1 MKSYDHRVH
10 AGNAGDVWKHFLLL
24 ETANHLLEPGG
35 SLVYAES
42 HAGRPEYVL
51 SAPGE
56 WEGGIG
62 KIWPLLPFLGDF
74 SYFEIVWDLNS
85 AISSPVQAKKQDLG
99 SNLTPEYR
107 SISGPIPGSIFR
119 PIIYPGSIRLIYE
132 LARRKGAN
140 LQANVWDDDVNV
152 ACSWEG
158 FAARARSTKSIP
170 QSEIV
175 FHQGDGFAG
184 VLSNLCSSPPGL
196 LFIDPAYIDTEDATL
211 AEKLLQRAKD
221 LGWIV
226 LWWYMMD
233 MPTAPEGFDRFELRF
248 SQAWLD
254 GGKWKGAV
262 VAFAGEDSDRYDR
275 LISHINQQIRKFFQ
289 LLNR

>member
-1 MKSYDHRVH
+1 MNRYDHRVH

-24 ETANHLLEPGG
+24 EAADHLLEPGC

-51 SAPGE
+51 SAPGD

-62 KIWPLLPFLGDF
+62 KIWPLLPFLEDF
-74 SYFEIVWDLNS
+74 SYFKILAELNS
-85 AISSPVQAKKQDLG
+85 ASPSPVQPKQPVPG
-99 SNLTPEYR
+99 SNLTSDYGL
-107 SISGPIPGSIFR
+107 ISG
-119 PIIYPGSIRLIYE
+119 IILKQITYPGSIRLIYE
-132 LARRKGAN
+132 LARRKGTN
-140 LQANVWDDDVNV
+140 LQARVWDDDAEV
-152 ACSWEG
+152 AGSWES

-170 QSEIV
+170 QAEIS

-184 VLSNLCSSPPGL
+184 VLSCLCSSQPGL
-196 LFIDPAYIDTEDATL
+196 LFIDPAYIDPEDAIL

-233 MPTAPEGFDRFELRF
+233 MQTAPEGLDRFELRF
-248 SQAWLD
+248 SQAGLY
-254 GGKWKGAV
+254 GGRWKGAV
-262 VAFAGEDSDRYDR
+262 VAFAGGDSDRYDR
-275 LISHINQQIRKFFQ
+275 LISHINGQIRKFFQ
-289 LLNR
+289 ILNR

>member
-1 MKSYDHRVH
+1 MNRYDHRVH

-24 ETANHLLEPGG
+24 EATDHLLEPGG
-35 SLVYAES
+35 GLVYAES

-51 SAPGE
+51 SAPGD

-62 KIWPLLPFLGDF
+62 KIWPRLPFLGDF
-74 SYFEIVWDLNS
+74 SYFKILADLNS
-85 AISSPVQAKKQDLG
+85 GSPSPVQARQPVSG

-107 SISGPIPGSIFR
+107 PILGPIPGPTFK
-119 PIIYPGSIRLIYE
+119 PIIYPGSTCLIYE
-132 LARRKGAN
+132 LAGRRGAN
-140 LQANVWDDDVNV
+140 LQAYVWDDDEDV
-152 ACSWEG
+152 AGSWDG

-170 QSEIV
+170 KAEII
-175 FHQGDGFAG
+175 FHRGDGFSG
-184 VLSNLCSSPPGL
+184 VLSSLSSSPPGL
-196 LFIDPAYIDTEDATL
+196 LFIDPAYIDPEDAAL

-226 LWWYMMD
+226 LWWYMTD
-233 MPTAPEGFDRFELRF
+233 MPTAPEGLDRFELRF
-248 SQAWLD
+248 SQAGLY

-262 VAFAGEDSDRYDR
+262 VAFSGEDSDRYDR

-289 LLNR
+289 ILNR

>member
-1 MKSYDHRVH
+1 MNRYDHRVH

-24 ETANHLLEPGG
+24 EAADHLLEPGG
-35 SLVYAES
+35 KFVYAES

-62 KIWPLLPFLGDF
+62 KIWPLLPFLEGF
-74 SYFEIVWDLNS
+74 SYFKILAELNS
-85 AISSPVQAKKQDLG
+85 ASPSVPIFKP
-99 SNLTPEYR
+99 LT
-107 SISGPIPGSIFR
+107 
-119 PIIYPGSIRLIYE
+119 YPGSTCFIYE
-132 LARRKGAN
+132 LARKRGAN
-140 LQANVWDDDVNV
+140 LQACVWDDDADV
-152 ACSWEG
+152 AGSWKS
-158 FAARARSTKSIP
+158 FAARARATRSIP
-170 QSEIV
+170 QSKIV

-184 VLSNLCSSPPGL
+184 VLSCLSISPPGL
-196 LFIDPAYIDTEDATL
+196 LFIDPAYIAPEDAAL

-233 MPTAPEGFDRFELRF
+233 IQTAPEGLDRFELLF
-248 SQAWLD
+248 PQAGLD
-254 GGKWKGAV
+254 CGKWKGAV
-262 VAFAGEDSDRYDR
+262 IAFAGDDSDRYDR

-289 LLNR
+289 ILNR

>member
-1 MKSYDHRVH
+1 MSRYDHRVH

-24 ETANHLLEPGG
+24 EAADHLLEPGS

-51 SAPGE
+51 SAPGD

-62 KIWPLLPFLGDF
+62 KIWPLLPSLGDF
-74 SYFEIVWDLNS
+74 SYFKILADLNS
-85 AISSPVQAKKQDLG
+85 ASPSPVQAKQPIHG
-99 SNLTPEYR
+99 SNLTPDYGP
-107 SISGPIPGSIFR
+107 ISGPIFK
-119 PIIYPGSIRLIYE
+119 PITYPGSIRLICE
-132 LARRKGAN
+132 LAKRKGAN
-140 LQANVWDDDVNV
+140 LQACFWDDDEDV
-152 ACSWEG
+152 AGSWES

-170 QSEIV
+170 QAKIS
-175 FHQGDGFAG
+175 FHLGDGFAG
-184 VLSNLCSSPPGL
+184 VLSCLCSSLPGL
-196 LFIDPAYIDTEDATL
+196 LFIDPAYIDPEDAIL

-233 MPTAPEGFDRFELRF
+233 MQTAPEGLDRFELRF
-248 SQAWLD
+248 SQAGLY
-254 GGKWKGAV
+254 GGRWKGAV

-289 LLNR
+289 ILKR